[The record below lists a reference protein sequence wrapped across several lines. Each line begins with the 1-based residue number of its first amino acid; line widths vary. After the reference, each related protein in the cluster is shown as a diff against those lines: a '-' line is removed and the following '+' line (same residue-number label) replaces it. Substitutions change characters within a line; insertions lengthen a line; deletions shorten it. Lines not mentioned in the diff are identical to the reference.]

1 MSRLRTT
8 ALPGLRGG
16 GCAMTLPP
24 HVQAEVRRVLDAAAR
39 RLLAEQLDK
48 PKPQDPPQRSDT
60 GQKETA

>member
-1 MSRLRTT
+1 
-8 ALPGLRGG
+8 
-16 GCAMTLPP
+16 MTLPP